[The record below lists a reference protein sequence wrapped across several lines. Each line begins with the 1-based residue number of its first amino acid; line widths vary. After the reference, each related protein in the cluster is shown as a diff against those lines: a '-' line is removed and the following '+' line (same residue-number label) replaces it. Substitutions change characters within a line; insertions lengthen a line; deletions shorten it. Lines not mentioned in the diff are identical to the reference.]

1 MSLLLSPLSIQ
12 PHISESILFAI
23 RSVYGF
29 LLLLTLLMCVPQWKR
44 FFISEKWSGYAQSG
58 PLINALQSPSGAVVV
73 ATIWILLAISLF
85 LDQYV
90 LIASFLNLL
99 LCRYFFVDMRW
110 KGVLRGMGAPGLMS
124 YWLGA
129 AVFVIECAR
138 NLAPSLVPLTVLV
151 FQIDFAFIMLSAG
164 IYKATAGY
172 AVNEGME
179 YGLANPEW
187 GYWWTY
193 YKKLKPH
200 SYVFKTM
207 NHLAWATEVVAGIM
221 MLFPPTRFIGGAVML
236 LSFVFIRTQI
246 RLGVLCEIVMLSCF
260 LFFNPGSVGDQAVVQ
275 LLKFYPVMP
284 HSSLGT
290 EHGSIRGILS
300 SALLCYLI
308 LMPLAHA
315 GLFYNFYG
323 KKRLRPIFQFA
334 LERFT
339 NFFGIIIWR
348 VFSVD
353 VVNFFI
359 LIFRKDQKSGKR
371 ILISRY
377 GRRNSL
383 RFNHVAESITITSLF
398 TTLKYYASNKSL
410 FDQRILRYA
419 HTLPCLEGEVL
430 EFDYVRIRKQPK
442 NFSFKTI
449 ARFVVDPRTQSIEQI
464 NFTGGESLS
473 AAHAASPVH
482 EGYKPGSYAPAI
494 KG

>member
-1 MSLLLSPLSIQ
+1 MDLFLSPLSIQ
-12 PHISESILFAI
+12 PQISETVLFAI
-23 RSVYGF
+23 RSVYGL
-29 LLLLTLLMCVPQWKR
+29 LLLLTLFLCLPQWKR
-44 FFISEKWSGYAQSG
+44 FFISEKWAGYAQSG
-58 PLINALQSPSGAVVV
+58 PLINVLQSPLGAIVV
-73 ATIWILLAISLF
+73 ATIWILSAGSIF
-85 LDQYV
+85 LDHNV
-90 LIASFLNLL
+90 LLASFLNLL

-129 AVFVIECAR
+129 AVFFIECAR
-138 NLAPSLVPLTVLV
+138 TLAPSLVPLTVLL

-179 YGLANPEW
+179 YGLVNPEW
-187 GYWWTY
+187 GYLWTF
-193 YKKLKPH
+193 YKKLNPQ
-200 SYVFKTM
+200 SLVFKTM
-207 NHLAWATEVVAGIM
+207 NHLAWAVEVVAGVL
-221 MLFPPTRFIGGAVML
+221 MLLPSTRFIGGAAML
-236 LSFVFIRTQI
+236 LSFVFIRTHI
-246 RLGVLCEIVMLSCF
+246 RLGVLCEIVMLCCF
-260 LFFNPGSVGDQAVVQ
+260 LFFHPGSVGDKIVGQ
-275 LLKFYPVMP
+275 LIQFYPVAP
-284 HSSLGT
+284 HSSLGV
-290 EHGSIRGILS
+290 EHGPIGMILS
-300 SALLCYLI
+300 AALLCYLV

-323 KKRLRPIFQFA
+323 KKQLWPIFQYT

-359 LIFRKDQKSGKR
+359 LIFRKEQKSGKR
-371 ILISRY
+371 ILVSRY
-377 GRRNSL
+377 GRKDSL
-383 RFNHVAESITITSLF
+383 RFNHVGESITITSLF

-410 FDQRILRYA
+410 FDQRIMRYA